1 MSNFSQLITAL
12 WNKIKSF
19 PLWIRAVVLVLVAA
33 FAFFMSVGCGV
44 TRAVVHNGATGT
56 TTEIKISTSNPT
68 TVTASPNVKFEP
80 NVRD

>member
-1 MSNFSQLITAL
+1 MSNFSQLITTL

-19 PLWIRAVVLVLVAA
+19 PPSLRVFVLILLAA
-33 FAFFMSVGCGV
+33 LAFFMTVSCGV

-68 TVTASPNVKFEP
+68 TVTASPNVTIEP
-80 NVRD
+80 YVRE